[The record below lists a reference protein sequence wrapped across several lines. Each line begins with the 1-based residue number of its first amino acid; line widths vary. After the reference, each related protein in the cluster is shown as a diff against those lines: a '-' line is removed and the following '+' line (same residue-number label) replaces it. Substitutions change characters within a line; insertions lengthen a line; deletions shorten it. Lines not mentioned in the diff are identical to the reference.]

1 MNRAFLISIGSVVL
15 LFFLTAIEPAILVE
29 PAKASPGK
37 SFVDAQSLSR
47 LFLPE
52 DLLPRIS
59 QAQSEPSTHMPL
71 MWLRESNPNPEKRI
85 EINCATLSLRRKRPD
100 LYRADNLYCVT
111 PILHR
116 RAGSRWILELPLLL
130 ILLHFM

>member
-15 LFFLTAIEPAILVE
+15 LLSLTAIGPAILVE
-29 PAKASPGK
+29 LAKASPGK
-37 SFVDAQSLSR
+37 SFVDAPSLSR

-59 QAQSEPSTHMPL
+59 QAQSEPLTHMLL

-85 EINCATLSLRRKRPD
+85 EISFATLSLQRKRPD
-100 LYRADNLYCVT
+100 LYRADNFYCFYSNT
-111 PILHR
+111 PSAR
-116 RAGSRWILELPLLL
+116 RVPVNP
-130 ILLHFM
+130 

>member
-1 MNRAFLISIGSVVL
+1 MNTAFLISIGSVVL
-15 LFFLTAIEPAILVE
+15 LFFLTAIEPVILVE

-59 QAQSEPSTHMPL
+59 QAQSEPLTHTLL

-85 EINCATLSLRRKRPD
+85 EINFAILLLRRKRPD
-100 LYRADNLYCVT
+100 LNRAADLT
-111 PILHR
+111 
-116 RAGSRWILELPLLL
+116 ALLQYSIGAPAPAESL
-130 ILLHFM
+130 NTFHFSYSFIS